1 MKPFTSFR
9 FEDCYKLLKNK
20 TMETHISPPL
30 VEFLFYQVTTRG
42 NIMLAPRLIL
52 NMVMGAS
59 KSTLIPENSPTYLI
73 KFIKNTSTSSVSI
86 FVLIVLCLV

>member
-20 TMETHISPPL
+20 IMETHISPPL
-30 VEFLFYQVTTRG
+30 VEFLFHQVTTRVV
-42 NIMLAPRLIL
+42 MLAPTLIL

-59 KSTLIPENSPTYLI
+59 KSTLIPENNPSYLI